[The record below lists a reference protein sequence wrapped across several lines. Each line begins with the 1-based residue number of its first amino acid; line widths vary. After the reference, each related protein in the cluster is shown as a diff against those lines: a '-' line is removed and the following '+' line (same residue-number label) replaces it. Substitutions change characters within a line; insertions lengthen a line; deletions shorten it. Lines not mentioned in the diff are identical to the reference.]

1 MAVEIGQRLS
11 HYQILDKLG
20 EGGMGVVYK
29 ALDTSLN
36 RNVALKFLPPHLTSD
51 ASLRKRF
58 INEAQ
63 AASALDHPNI
73 CTIHEINK
81 TEDDQLYICM
91 AYYEGESLS
100 QKIKKEPLQ
109 YDESMKIFGQVAQGL
124 IAAHQAKIIH
134 RDIKPGNII
143 ITEKGE
149 AKIVDFGLATL
160 AGEKITESVSTKG
173 TIAYMAPEIIRG
185 QSGDHRADIWSLG
198 VVLFEM
204 LTGNLPFKGDYPE
217 PLMYTI
223 VNEEPETLSQY
234 LTNIPESLQKVLDKL
249 LKKDPEERYQ
259 SIQEMLVDLKQF
271 VKDTEFIAIKTGFT
285 IKRLF
290 LRKRNYVYGITALVL
305 AIIIF
310 LTVGKSFL
318 FPERNLQNSIAVLP
332 LENIINDD
340 EQEWFTDGMT
350 DELITNLA
358 QLNQLKVISRS
369 SSMKY
374 KRTTKNPSI
383 IGEELGVSYLVDGTV
398 VRSGDSVKI
407 SARLINAREDKYIW
421 AKEYER
427 RFTNILELHHE
438 IAKAIVEQINI
449 QLTPQENLL
458 LTKSRTVN
466 TETYELYMKGMY
478 HINKLTPNGITK
490 GLSYL
495 LKAVESNPEEPLA
508 YAGLAIAYLII
519 SHGGSYT
526 QDILEKAQTATLN
539 ALKLDNDSPE
549 ANLAMSMV
557 LAFYKHDWKK
567 AIESIKHTL
576 ELNPNLALAHYIY
589 AYLLRIPSR
598 NKEAY
603 IEMVR
608 AKQLDPLNPVYP
620 SDLGW
625 FYVSDRNFDKTIQEN
640 LKSLELNPQFPQAYS
655 LLGQAYAF
663 KGMYEEAIEAT
674 QKAADLSTDWEWSL
688 AFTYAL
694 AGEKDKAL
702 ELASEIENKNIP
714 WNTYCLAIVYAGLN
728 DRDKVMYWLEQ
739 SYNQDHPWILWCG
752 NANTIYF
759 VAYRDDPRF
768 KDLAKR
774 LDLPE

>member
-1 MAVEIGQRLS
+1 MSNLAGKTMS
-11 HYQILDKLG
+11 HYKIVEKLG

-36 RNVALKFLPPHLTSD
+36 RNVALKFLPSHLTSD
-51 ASLRKRF
+51 PSLRRRF
-58 INEAQ
+58 INEAK

-81 TEDDQLYICM
+81 TDDDQLYICM

-100 QKIKKEPLQ
+100 QKIKKGPLPFN
-109 YDESMKIFGQVAQGL
+109 ESMKIFGQLAHGL
-124 IAAHQAKIIH
+124 MAAHEEKIIH

-173 TIAYMAPEIIRG
+173 TIAYMAPEIING
-185 QSGDHRADIWSLG
+185 SPGDQRSDLWALG
-198 VVLFEM
+198 IVLFEM
-204 LTGNLPFKGDYPE
+204 LTGQLPFKGDYPE
-217 PLMYTI
+217 PVMYSI
-223 VNEEPETLSQY
+223 VNEEPETLAQY
-234 LTNIPESLQKVLDKL
+234 LTNIPESLQNVIDKL
-249 LKKDPEERYQ
+249 LKKDPNERYQ
-259 SIQEMLVDLKQF
+259 SIQDMLVDLRQF
-271 VKDTEFIAIKTGFT
+271 VKDDEFTTIKTRFT
-285 IKRLF
+285 IKRIF
-290 LRKRNYVYGITALVL
+290 HRKRNYVYGIVAFVL

-310 LTVGKSFL
+310 LMFGKSFL
-318 FPERNLQNSIAVLP
+318 SPNRSLQNSIAVLP

-358 QLNQLKVISRS
+358 QISQLKVISRS
-369 SSMKY
+369 SSMQY
-374 KRTTKNPSI
+374 KRTTKNPLV
-383 IGEELGVSYLVDGTV
+383 IGEELGVSYLVDGSV
-398 VRSGDSVKI
+398 VRSGDLVKI
-407 SARLINAREDKYIW
+407 SARLISAQDDKYIW

-438 IAKAIVEQINI
+438 IAKAIAEQINI
-449 QLTPQENLL
+449 QLTPQENTL
-458 LTKSRTVN
+458 LTESRTVN
-466 TETYELYMKGMY
+466 PETYEMYMKGMY
-478 HINKLTPNGITK
+478 HVNKLTPDGITK

-495 LKAVESNPEEPLA
+495 QKAVESNPEEPLA
-508 YAGLAIAYLII
+508 QAGLAIAYLII
-519 SHGGSYT
+519 AHGGAYT
-526 QDILEKAQTATLN
+526 QDILEKAQTASLN
-539 ALKLDNDSPE
+539 ALKLDNSLPE

-576 ELNPNLALAHYIY
+576 KLNPNLAMAHYVY

-598 NKEAY
+598 FKEDY
-603 IEMVR
+603 TEMIR

-625 FYVSDRNFDKTIQEN
+625 NYLSDGKVDESIKEN
-640 LKSLELNPQFPQAYS
+640 LKSLELNPQFPQAYCV
-655 LLGQAYAF
+655 LGQAYAA
-663 KGMYEEAIEAT
+663 KGMYDKAIEAAK
-674 QKAADLSTDWEWSL
+674 KAADLSKDWKWSL
-688 AFTYAL
+688 AYTYAL

-702 ELASEIENKNIP
+702 EIASEIESKDIP
-714 WNTYCLAIVYAGLN
+714 WNTYCLAVVYAALKDG
-728 DRDKVMYWLEQ
+728 DKVFYWLEQ
-739 SYNQDHPWILWCG
+739 SYNQHHPWILWIG
-752 NANTIYF
+752 KTNALWF
-759 VAYRDDPRF
+759 GAYHDDPRF